1 MKMLGEVK
9 VVTDHFHHFLIDDIT
24 SVNMVGIMVIM
35 VVGLLIDQM
44 TSVNKA
50 DGGVICLPMNIHPG
64 TER

>member
-1 MKMLGEVK
+1 
-9 VVTDHFHHFLIDDIT
+9 
-24 SVNMVGIMVIM
+24 MVGIMVIM